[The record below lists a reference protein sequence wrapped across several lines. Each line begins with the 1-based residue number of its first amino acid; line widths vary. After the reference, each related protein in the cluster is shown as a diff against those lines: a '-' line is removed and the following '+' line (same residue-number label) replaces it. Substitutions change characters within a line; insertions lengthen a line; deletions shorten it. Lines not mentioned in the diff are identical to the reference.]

1 MCLKCVQSSSVLRQP
16 FLRSVGSDQGG
27 SGSRPA
33 AQATGRRHLD
43 PVRATRIRAMLERVV
58 LAGFGPSLFP
68 NQHPGERVLPPPDQ
82 RRGGTKSTFARQVA
96 IYLSHVG
103 CGLSYA
109 QAGSLY
115 LRDRTTAAHACSI
128 VENRRDDPRLDQI
141 LALLERCI
149 YAEFRRID
157 PARAAV
163 EVFQSGT
170 GGTRASVDTAN
181 APSER
186 SADKQG

>member
-1 MCLKCVQSSSVLRQP
+1 MCLKCVQSSSVLGQS
-16 FLRSVGSDQGG
+16 FLLSVASGQRG
-27 SGSRPA
+27 SGSRSA
-33 AQATGRRHLD
+33 ARATGRRHLD

-58 LAGFGPSLFP
+58 LAGFGPTLFP
-68 NQHPGERVLPPPDQ
+68 RQHPGQRVLPPSDQ
-82 RRGGTKSTFARQVA
+82 RRGGTKCTFARQVA

-149 YAEFRRID
+149 HAEFRRID
-157 PARAAV
+157 PARAAAEAV
-163 EVFQSGT
+163 LSGT
-170 GGTRASVDTAN
+170 GATRTSVGTAHALS
-181 APSER
+181 
-186 SADKQG
+186 